1 MTSSHSMA
9 AEILLAEDNPTDAE
23 LTIRALR
30 KSGMG
35 VEIMWVQDGEEALQ
49 FMQRSGKYA
58 ERTNGDPRLVLL
70 DLKMPK
76 VDGLEVLAKLKA
88 DPALCAIPVGNHDVE
103 RPAIGFGQKLR
114 VTRQQLHRK
123 AGRFREIHRPSLP
136 ARTVLDSDQSR
147 ARTGVIPRFRVRDR

>member
-88 DPALCAIPVGNHDVE
+88 DPALCAIPVV
-103 RPAIGFGQKLR
+103 IM
-114 VTRQQLHRK
+114 T
-123 AGRFREIHRPSLP
+123 S
-136 ARTVLDSDQSR
+136 SDQQSDLVKSYELRANSYIVKPVDFAKFTDQVSR
-147 ARTGVIPRFRVRDR
+147 LGQYWILINRAPGQV